1 MHTPFRLF
9 LTRASLGVL
18 AFVWC
23 GPAIHAQIVIMP
35 LSPSG
40 PSPAAVARDLSTGT
54 KRATP
59 ASSLESALAA
69 QRPIFQY
76 GNLTYTGNLSYR
88 YTDGSRLRTETGNDR
103 DTAIQA
109 FVFSGSLSTG
119 RHWTLSHTTTA
130 SFYENEEFRD
140 PVDHSFSASAGYV
153 VGEWSVAGSFGYSRS
168 NDTILEIGAQTTRDT
183 YSSGLSFGR
192 QLGDRTSID
201 LSVNYSLGVATG
213 LVSGNTLSTSNSI
226 NYQFSPKLRA
236 GAGFSYGWSFVDLG
250 ADANF
255 VRPQFHFGWQPTTKT
270 SLNGSVGYE
279 YRTFRSG
286 GSSRLVNP
294 VYTVSMSYRPFDPT
308 SFSISANASEN
319 PSFFVNR
326 SAWTTGLNFSVQQR
340 VLQRLFFSGNYSM
353 GRTEYVAIDRG
364 LAVDRKDEHDSYG
377 LSLSTAFL
385 QRASLSLSYSQV
397 KNVSDATRFSLST
410 HSYSLALGYRF

>member
-1 MHTPFRLF
+1 M
-9 LTRASLGVL
+9 AS
-18 AFVWC
+18 
-23 GPAIHAQIVIMP
+23 
-35 LSPSG
+35 
-40 PSPAAVARDLSTGT
+40 
-54 KRATP
+54 
-59 ASSLESALAA
+59 E
-69 QRPIFQY
+69 RPIFQY
-76 GNLTYTGNLSYR
+76 GTLTYTGNLSYR

-109 FVFSGSLSTG
+109 VVFSGSLSTG

-153 VGEWSVAGSFGYSRS
+153 VGEWSVAGSLGYSRS
-168 NDTILEIGAQTTRDT
+168 NDTILEIGAQTTRDSF
-183 YSSGLSFGR
+183 SSGLSFGR
-192 QLGDRTSID
+192 QIGNRTSLD
-201 LSVNYSLGVATG
+201 LSVNYSFTLATG
-213 LVSGNTLSTSNSI
+213 LVSGRSISTSDWI
-226 NYQFSPKLRA
+226 NYQISPNLNA
-236 GAGFSYGWSFVDLG
+236 GAGFTYGGSFVSLG
-250 ADANF
+250 SDASF
-255 VRPQFHFGWQPTTKT
+255 VRPQFRLGWQPTSKT

-294 VYTVSMSYRPFDPT
+294 VYNVSLGYRPFAPT
-308 SFSISANASEN
+308 SFSISASASES

-326 SAWTTGLNFSVQQR
+326 SAWTTGLNFGVQQR

-385 QRASLSLSYSQV
+385 QRASLSLSYTQV
-397 KNVSDATRFSLST
+397 KNASDATRFSLST
-410 HSYSLALGYRF
+410 HSYSLTLGYRF